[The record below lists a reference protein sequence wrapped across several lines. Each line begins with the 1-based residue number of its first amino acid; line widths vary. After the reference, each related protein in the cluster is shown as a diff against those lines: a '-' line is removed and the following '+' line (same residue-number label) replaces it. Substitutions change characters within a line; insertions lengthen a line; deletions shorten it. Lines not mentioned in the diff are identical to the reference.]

1 MPETNSS
8 SSHSLAIYENDPTVK
23 NNLVG
28 LTFEDSGK
36 TIIIPDYFDAFGWGP
51 EIIYSAGFKACY
63 TVSCICG
70 LFSGKKLDKEREKFE
85 KVIKDYTGAEKIKYG
100 WLNNV
105 KDTRH
110 NFTTR
115 APTVDHQ
122 SISRMYDSISETEE
136 SMRDFIFSNRS
147 QLIIDG
153 EDTPS
158 LDVLRKKSPGITNH
172 ETKIIFYVNI
182 SGEKNNGIETIYHT
196 KWPGGKVIRNN
207 IINFGANLQYNAT
220 KKIFEKRRY
229 FYGTNP
235 INEEI
240 YGTSVPVFEKNEIR
254 FYNGNRLTEDFGIS
268 TYDSIECTKA
278 LETDLPYASIKFEII
293 GGDV

>member
-1 MPETNSS
+1 MKVRIVEKVDFEGICAPKP
-8 SSHSLAIYENDPTVK
+8 IYVVQKRILGFWFPMK
-23 NNLVG
+23 S
-28 LTFEDSGK
+28 F
-36 TIIIPDYFDAFGWGP
+36 
-51 EIIYSAGFKACY
+51 SALEGALHY
-63 TVSCICG
+63 VATLQS
-70 LFSGKKLDKEREKFE
+70 KLKFE

-207 IINFGANLQYNAT
+207 IINFGENLQYNAT

-235 INEEI
+235 IDEEI
-240 YGTSVPVFEKNEIR
+240 NDELEAIENICIKKKN
-254 FYNGNRLTEDFGIS
+254 
-268 TYDSIECTKA
+268 
-278 LETDLPYASIKFEII
+278 II
-293 GGDV
+293 L